1 MPLLGPLVS
10 MSAKVALEN
19 IASKNPIEA
28 PTPDFLCLYS
38 TSMVDLMRYPV
49 RTLHSDNCQHYAEAG
64 IDGSKCRQLVRD
76 EAIIT
81 HAHF

>member
-10 MSAKVALEN
+10 MSAKVALEK

-38 TSMVDLMRYPV
+38 TSMVDLIV
-49 RTLHSDNCQHYAEAG
+49 IKCEHSRAVTVSTALKRGCWSGFSAVLVGH
-64 IDGSKCRQLVRD
+64 KC
-76 EAIIT
+76 
-81 HAHF
+81 